1 MILKA
6 LLVAVGSF
14 SARDPTRIPCQAR
27 AHAPRLALLDAPT
40 DDRRTREKA
49 LVTWL
54 ESNGV
59 CLSPEAGWGRAAHP
73 LRVEAETVEDFE
85 LSGRGLI
92 ARKELTQG
100 QEIVKVPSKLLLT
113 RKTAQRE
120 LGSSIVPDSL
130 NEYLALALL
139 LIHERSLGQQSFWA
153 SYIRILPTAEEV
165 GQTWLWNEDDLA
177 LLEGS
182 GILASTAS
190 LRAKI
195 EREYAALL
203 ADILQPNGLDE
214 SVFSLEAFQ
223 WAMSMLLSRAI
234 DLRETGELALVPYAD
249 LLNHSPYCSAYFFY
263 NEVPFSKER
272 EVVLYADRSYAKN
285 DQVLISYGQ
294 KSNAELL
301 LLYGFVVDRNLFDEV
316 EVTISLDPTDP
327 RYDEKAAFLQ
337 QQGLTP
343 TMAFPL
349 LIDRYS
355 SELLQCARALA
366 TRLHAAR
373 PAEPETSSRESR
385 ELPHIGADLPA
396 TPRTPPSQVS
406 SPMLPDAVGRPTRQF
421 QIQRAHLGGE

>member
-1 MILKA
+1 
-6 LLVAVGSF
+6 
-14 SARDPTRIPCQAR
+14 
-27 AHAPRLALLDAPT
+27 
-40 DDRRTREKA
+40 
-49 LVTWL
+49 
-54 ESNGV
+54 
-59 CLSPEAGWGRAAHP
+59 
-73 LRVEAETVEDFE
+73 
-85 LSGRGLI
+85 
-92 ARKELTQG
+92 
-100 QEIVKVPSKLLLT
+100 
-113 RKTAQRE
+113 
-120 LGSSIVPDSL
+120 
-130 NEYLALALL
+130 
-139 LIHERSLGQQSFWA
+139 
-153 SYIRILPTAEEV
+153 
-165 GQTWLWNEDDLA
+165 
-177 LLEGS
+177 
-182 GILASTAS
+182 
-190 LRAKI
+190 
-195 EREYAALL
+195 
-203 ADILQPNGLDE
+203 LQPNGLDE

-355 SELLQCARALA
+355 SELLQCARARHPLA
-366 TRLHAAR
+366 RS
-373 PAEPETSSRESR
+373 P
-385 ELPHIGADLPA
+385 
-396 TPRTPPSQVS
+396 PR
-406 SPMLPDAVGRPTRQF
+406 
-421 QIQRAHLGGE
+421 

>member
-1 MILKA
+1 MATMFLFAIIGT
-6 LLVAVGSF
+6 VGSYT
-14 SARDPTRIPCQAR
+14 ARAPSRTPCRAR

-139 LIHERSLGQQSFWA
+139 LIRERSLGQQSFWA
-153 SYIRILPTAEEV
+153 SYIGILPTAEDV

-272 EVVLYADRSYAKN
+272 EVVLYADRSYAKH

-355 SELLQCARALA
+355 SELLQCARALCHP
-366 TRLHAAR
+366 LAR
-373 PAEPETSSRESR
+373 
-385 ELPHIGADLPA
+385 
-396 TPRTPPSQVS
+396 RTPC
-406 SPMLPDAVGRPTRQF
+406 
-421 QIQRAHLGGE
+421 